1 VKRREFAGHKI
12 VRLHQYSDCQPGTS
26 GVQPHYLSR
35 LAPAAFGRATE
46 VKMHDFAGYE
56 VRRVVSRQLRAV
68 GLSVLALAVLP
79 IAAPAQ
85 AADLTGHPAPRRAA
99 IKYATKYTYPP
110 QPRYAESYFPA
121 YHVYEPQSGYPEYAP
136 VDSRPGHRTVQREY
150 RVVVVRD
157 PPIPTKIF
165 PKVGHGPMAYGEVVD
180 PVQAVVE
187 TRRYATPELRDRI
200 DPGETI
206 VRSRW

>member
-1 VKRREFAGHKI
+1 MEAGLDLPRYESRR
-12 VRLHQYSDCQPGTS
+12 V
-26 GVQPHYLSR
+26 LSR
-35 LAPAAFGRATE
+35 
-46 VKMHDFAGYE
+46 HAGT
-56 VRRVVSRQLRAV
+56 VA
-68 GLSVLALAVLP
+68 LSVLALAVLP

-85 AADLTGHPAPRRAA
+85 AADLTGHAAPRHGAT
-99 IKYATKYTYPP
+99 KYTTKYTYPP

-136 VDSRPGHRTVQREY
+136 LDSRPGHRTVQREY
-150 RVVVVRD
+150 RVVIVRD

-187 TRRYATPELRDRI
+187 TRRYATPELRAQVYDGGAVDSRV
-200 DPGETI
+200 TV
-206 VRSRW
+206 VRSRY

>member
-1 VKRREFAGHKI
+1 M
-12 VRLHQYSDCQPGTS
+12 
-26 GVQPHYLSR
+26 
-35 LAPAAFGRATE
+35 E

-56 VRRVVSRQLRAV
+56 SRRVVALT
-68 GLSVLALAVLP
+68 VLALALLS

-85 AADLTGHPAPRRAA
+85 AADLSGYAAPRHG
-99 IKYATKYTYPP
+99 ATKYTFPP

-121 YHVYEPQSGYPEYAP
+121 DQYVDAPQPGYPEYAP
-136 VDSRPGHRTVQREY
+136 VGHRTVRREY

-165 PKVGHGPMAYGEVVD
+165 PKVGHGPMAYGQIVD

-187 TRRYATPELRDRI
+187 TRRYAIPELRYEGRAVDS
-200 DPGETI
+200 GVTV
-206 VRSRW
+206 VRSRY